1 VLPNIAI
8 IQLFQAIS
16 ILIQSSTIAN
26 IVNVANL
33 SIMKQLNQL

>member
-26 IVNVANL
+26 SVNVANL